1 MPFLR
6 IAKWGLSCCL
16 NLLPFLAGGRKTCVS
31 FLSTR
36 LPVFLAPWKKG
47 LIAVV
52 VIGVVIATLIVAAKC
67 YFLRKAKGECL
78 SAAWVSRELHPGGG

>member
-1 MPFLR
+1 MCFL
-6 IAKWGLSCCL
+6 LFS
-16 NLLPFLAGGRKTCVS
+16 P
-31 FLSTR
+31 R

-52 VIGVVIATLIVAAKC
+52 VIGVVIAALIVAARC

-78 SAAWVSRELHPGGG
+78 SADCSSRKLAVSVRHPRGD

>member
-1 MPFLR
+1 MCFLFFF
-6 IAKWGLSCCL
+6 S
-16 NLLPFLAGGRKTCVS
+16 PQ
-31 FLSTR
+31 

-52 VIGVVIATLIVAAKC
+52 VIGIVIAALIVAAKC

-78 SAAWVSRELHPGGG
+78 SAACSSGEVSVSVRHPGGA